1 MEDSK
6 TTYIKKG
13 TAVFGVVGA
22 SAVKQLAQETLNLQD
37 NPDEVKKTTTVT
49 SKFHINTPSVP
60 RQIVIPQQHTLDH
73 EGVEGMKIGQM
84 IPPSTSNNRSL
95 GQA

>member
-22 SAVKQLAQETLNLQD
+22 TAVKQLAQETLNLQD
-37 NPDEVKKTTTVT
+37 SDEVKKNSTVT
-49 SKFHINTPSVP
+49 SKFHINTPSAP
-60 RQIVIPQQHTLDH
+60 R
-73 EGVEGMKIGQM
+73 
-84 IPPSTSNNRSL
+84 
-95 GQA
+95 

>member
-22 SAVKQLAQETLNLQD
+22 NAVKQLAQETLNLGD
-37 NPDEVKKTTTVT
+37 PLEEVKKTSTVT
-49 SKFHINTPSVP
+49 SKFTPNTVP
-60 RQIVIPQQHTLDH
+60 R
-73 EGVEGMKIGQM
+73 
-84 IPPSTSNNRSL
+84 
-95 GQA
+95 